1 MITVVVE
8 GDTDIP
14 FVDKLC
20 AEVGLDVRLPV
31 IDAAGKGRIDAN
43 LAGYARASSGSP
55 HFLLRDLDN
64 DAPCAP
70 SWLLAN
76 APQNAGEYFCLR
88 IAVREI
94 EAWFLAD
101 KESAAAMLHVAK
113 SAIPLDPD
121 AEADPTATI
130 VALARRSNKP
140 RIKNGLVPA
149 AGTVRTVGPDYER
162 WLIASAATW
171 SVRRA
176 IHRSDSLRRARKA
189 LVRLKEAWD
198 AVLTGRQI

>member
-1 MITVVVE
+1 VITVVVE

-20 AEVGLDVRLPV
+20 AEVGLEVRLPV
-31 IDAAGKGRIDAN
+31 IDAAGKGGIDAK
-43 LAGYARASSGSP
+43 LAGYARAANGSP
-55 HFLLRDLDN
+55 HLVLRDLDN
-64 DAPCAP
+64 DASCAA

-76 APQNAGEYFCLR
+76 APQNAGPYFCLR

-101 KESAAAMLHVAK
+101 AQNAAAKLHVAS
-113 SAIPLDPD
+113 SAIPHDPD

-140 RIKNGLVPA
+140 RIKSGLVPA
-149 AGTVRTVGPDYER
+149 PGTARTVGPDYER
-162 WLIASAATW
+162 WLIESAATW
-171 SVRRA
+171 SVKRA

-189 LVRLKEAWD
+189 LARLKVSWD
-198 AVLTGRQI
+198 AVLTGGMA